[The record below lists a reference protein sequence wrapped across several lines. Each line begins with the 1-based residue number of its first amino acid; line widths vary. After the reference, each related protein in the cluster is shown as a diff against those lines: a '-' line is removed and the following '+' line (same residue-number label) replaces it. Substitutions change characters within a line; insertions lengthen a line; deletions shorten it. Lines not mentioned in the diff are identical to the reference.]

1 MPMQTVTAAFQLL
14 ADTVRAFLQD
24 KATLYAAGLAYYAV
38 FSLAP
43 LLVFVIAVAGFFIGR
58 SAANDQIIRQ
68 LQLVLGMELGGF
80 VEELVTAV
88 SNQNSTGTV
97 TVLSLVG
104 LFFGAAGIFNHAR
117 NSINILWGL
126 VARRPHSTR
135 DWLLMARSRAIP
147 FLMVFLFGGVL
158 GAVVLLDT
166 LLSMVQHRLAI
177 LFPELALALPS
188 VSRILVPLLTFAT
201 FAFIYKLLPDARARW
216 RDILPGALLATALF
230 LVGRTLLVFFLDRSQ
245 TGSAFGAAGSL
256 VVLLVWVYFSANI
269 LLLGAE
275 FIKLYAL
282 RHGRPI
288 RPNTVARFEGDPVM
302 EEPPPGPAELPL
314 DERVL

>member
-68 LQLVLGMELGGF
+68 LQ
-80 VEELVTAV
+80 LVTAV

-158 GAVVLLDT
+158 SAVVLLDT

-216 RDILPGALLATALF
+216 RDLLPGALLATALF

>member
-1 MPMQTVTAAFQLL
+1 MQTVLAAFRLL

-24 KATLYAAGLAYYAV
+24 KATLYAAGLAYYTV

-58 SAANDQIIRQ
+58 SAANDQIVRQ
-68 LQLVLGMELGGF
+68 LQILLGAELGGF

-88 SNQNSTGTV
+88 SNQNSTGAV
-97 TVLSLVG
+97 TALSLLG
-104 LFFGAAGIFNHAR
+104 LFFGAAGIFNQTR

-126 VARRPHSTR
+126 VARPPRSTR
-135 DWLLMARSRAIP
+135 DWLLTARARAIP
-147 FLMVFLFGGVL
+147 FLMVFLFGLVL
-158 GAVVLLDT
+158 SAVVLLDT
-166 LLSMVQHRLAI
+166 LLTLVQNRLAAF
-177 LFPELALALPS
+177 FPEWSAALPS
-188 VSRILVPLLTFAT
+188 VSRVFVPLLAFVTFS
-201 FAFIYKLLPDARARW
+201 FMYKLLPDARARW
-216 RDILPGALLATALF
+216 RDILPGAALASVLF
-230 LVGRTLLVFFLDRSQ
+230 LVGRFLLAFFLDRSQ

-275 FIKLYAL
+275 FTKLYAL

-288 RPNTVARFEGDPVM
+288 RPSTVARFEGDPII
-302 EEPPPGPAELPL
+302 EEPPGPSELPL